1 MVISITIGI
10 IAHNEEDRIET
21 TLQSLKDLDKNILIV
36 DDYSDD
42 NTVAICKK
50 YNCEIIQNKF
60 VNFSQQR
67 NFLIEKCKTEWILM
81 IDADETINDE
91 LAKQIL
97 KINSD
102 CEYSSFKIKRN
113 NYFNN
118 YKIKMF
124 SPDYQHRLF
133 SKSAGLKCKG
143 IGYHEKFLVQG
154 KIGVLQGCIKHRSY
168 RNVEHYISKL
178 VKESKQMAIDK
189 INNGKKYNF
198 IYLFLNCIWVFVK
211 FYILKLGFLDGI
223 YGLLF
228 TVGMIFY
235 KILIQYYMFISN
247 NSAEKI
253 LLQNKDA
260 NSKNS
265 S

>member
-1 MVISITIGI
+1 MIRSVTIGI
-10 IAHNEEDRIET
+10 ITHNEEDRIEK
-21 TLQSLKDLDKNILIV
+21 TLQSLKYLDDNILIV

-81 IDADETINDE
+81 IDADEEINDE
-91 LAKQIL
+91 LAKHIL
-97 KINSD
+97 KIRPD
-102 CEYSSFKIKRN
+102 CDFSSFRIKRN

-133 SKSAGLKCKG
+133 RKSASPIWKG
-143 IGYHEKFLVQG
+143 IVHNELFVKG
-154 KIGVLQGCIKHRSY
+154 KTGILQGNINHWSY

-178 VKESKQMAIDK
+178 VKESKKMAIKK